1 MPRSRGNVGMH
12 KQININK
19 VRQQMPTITN
29 KRHEFALVQE
39 MDKVNER
46 MPIKKGKKGTAKKK
60 KKKASTKL
68 MGAAAAHA
76 TGSEDEY

>member
-1 MPRSRGNVGMH
+1 
-12 KQININK
+12 
-19 VRQQMPTITN
+19 
-29 KRHEFALVQE
+29 